1 MGSKWVADFFPESS
15 KPGNFSIE
23 GLAQFSHDTGKEM
36 TSNQNLKIFYSAKD
50 TIKVIKM

>member
-1 MGSKWVADFFPESS
+1 MGSKCIADFFPESS

-23 GLAQFSHDTGKEM
+23 GLAQFSHDTGKQM
-36 TSNQNLKIFYSAKD
+36 TFNQNLKFFCSAKD